1 MTTEPTTP
9 PEPRGSQVGTEEPGS
24 EIDLPG
30 RVASR
35 FERLV
40 DILRD
45 FWYEDRTSD
54 ITRIAVACR
63 LRERLPDS
71 VSLVRGDGPESPAVV
86 VDGSI
91 GVVVLE
97 DATPSRARRRLA
109 AAAGHAR
116 KLVVYE
122 ADPASPS
129 VGSIPNGEEWLGT
142 LGVEDASF
150 VSGGA
155 RATPGSPTSRAP

>member
-1 MTTEPTTP
+1 MTTEPTTT
-9 PEPRGSQVGTEEPGS
+9 PEFRDSQVGGADPGTGV
-24 EIDLPG
+24 DLAG
-30 RVASR
+30 RVTSR

-40 DILRD
+40 EVLGD
-45 FWYEDRTSD
+45 FWSEDRTTT

-71 VSLVRGDGPESPAVV
+71 VPLVRGDGPGSPAVV

-91 GVVVLE
+91 GVVVLDDE
-97 DATPSRARRRLA
+97 IRSRARRRLA
-109 AAAGHAR
+109 AGAEHVS

-122 ADPASPS
+122 ADPSSPTMGS
-129 VGSIPNGEEWLGT
+129 VPNVEERLATAG
-142 LGVEDASF
+142 LEEVSF

-155 RATPGSPTSRAP
+155 DPTPGAPTVR